1 MSETTSKDKLE
12 YKVDNNISPEV
23 AMEVTL
29 PLDKLEV
36 KASRPRGRPKGS
48 KNLASLRKAATI
60 LTPNKVKQFLRV
72 LERLGSVTSAAAYCG
87 VSRDTIYKRTA
98 KDPGFKESVEIARS
112 KFTSTL
118 EEAAIARGV
127 DGVDEPIFN
136 KHGELIGHKK
146 KYSDVLLGKLLAAAD
161 PERYGNNSR
170 NETTI
175 KQDITVNAGE
185 SAKDKLANLFGL
197 KDITPKPEA
206 LEDRSSIGADYSED
220 GID

>member
-12 YKVDNNISPEV
+12 YRVDNNISPEV

-29 PLDKLEV
+29 PLDKAEV
-36 KASRPRGRPKGS
+36 KKSRPRGRPKGS
-48 KNLASLRKAATI
+48 KNLASLRKAATV

-127 DGVDEPIFN
+127 EGVDEPIFN

-197 KDITPKPEA
+197 KDITPKAEA
-206 LEDRSSIGADYSED
+206 LEHKRSIDADYSEYD
-220 GID
+220 TD